1 MKKFKYGC
9 VLVLIA
15 MLMSAC
21 NDKLSVKKEVSLEFI
36 DNAKD
41 IIKLEI
47 YSLSDGS
54 LNFVKAYYQ
63 GQEFTLPQVVS
74 ADGAR
79 YSAGK
84 DITIWLIRDRLNF
97 EQKVDGNTKEVNFFL
112 VRTSVTN

>member
-1 MKKFKYGC
+1 MKKFKNVC
-9 VLVLIA
+9 MLVLVV

-21 NDKLSVKKEVSLEFI
+21 NDKLSVKKEVSLEFM
-36 DNAKD
+36 DGAKD

-54 LNFVKAYYQ
+54 LNFIKACYQ

-79 YSAGK
+79 YSRGR
-84 DITIWLIRDRLNF
+84 DITIWLIGDRLNF
-97 EQKVDGNTKEVNFFL
+97 EKKVDGNTKEIKFFL
-112 VRTSVTN
+112 VTN